1 MEKTR
6 LNDGVLDE
14 EEFEDLGKVY
24 NQVKEYIE
32 TKHGAHFKPAQDEVK
47 KYMDQYLQDK
57 NKR

>member
-24 NQVKEYIE
+24 DQVKEYIE
-32 TKHGAHFKPAQDEVK
+32 AKHGAHFKPAQDEVK
-47 KYMDQYLQDK
+47 KYMD
-57 NKR
+57 